1 MNDSNLNSSNNSKTI
16 VVIGDKETGKTNLLL
31 RFVKKKFYENYE
43 TTKGMKYIYSR
54 HRLLLQRNKFR
65 QIIQS

>member
-16 VVIGDKETGKTNLLL
+16 VVLGDKETGKTNLLL

-43 TTKGMKYIYSR
+43 TTKGMKYN
-54 HRLLLQRNKFR
+54 LL
-65 QIIQS
+65 